1 MERLQRV
8 KLSGFKSIR
17 EMDLELRALNV
28 LIGANGAGKSN
39 LISFFKML
47 NEMMAGQ
54 LQTFIATSGHAHSFL
69 RFGPKV
75 TSEIRARLEFSVE
88 VRAATGAAT
97 DVYEFRLAYAAADQ
111 LVFAEEQLARE
122 GFLTRTAVGMGSGHA
137 EAQLRT
143 ASDWP
148 TTPNR
153 SEIVHFLERCR
164 VFHFHDTSATARVRQ
179 YGYIDDNRRLR
190 SDAGNLAAFLLRLRE
205 ENGAAYRRIVSTVRL
220 IAPFFDDFI
229 LHPPATGSG
238 NGPDVILNWREK
250 GSDEVFG
257 PHQLSDGTIRAIGLV
272 TLLLQPEGELPQ
284 FIIVDE
290 PELGLHPYAIDV
302 VASLF
307 KKASHHTQVLVST
320 QSPTFLDEFDPAD
333 IVVVDRDGR
342 ESQFVRPDP
351 ERLESWLEDYSLG
364 EVWQKNVIGGGP
376 H

>member
-1 MERLQRV
+1 MARLQRV

-17 EMDLELRALNV
+17 EMDIELRPLNV

-39 LISFFKML
+39 LVSFFKML
-47 NEMMAGQ
+47 NEMMAGH
-54 LQTFIATSGHAHSFL
+54 LQKFIATSGHAHSL
-69 RFGPKV
+69 LHFGPKV
-75 TSEIRARLEFSVE
+75 TSEIAARLEFSFGS
-88 VRAATGAAT
+88 RPAT
-97 DVYEFRLAYAAADQ
+97 DAAYEFRLAYAAGDQ
-111 LVFAEEQLARE
+111 LIFAEEQLVSE
-122 GFLTRTAVGMGSGHA
+122 DVLTGTAVGLGSGHV
-137 EAQLRT
+137 EAHVRT
-143 ASDWP
+143 TADS
-148 TTPNR
+148 PNAPSR
-153 SEIVHFLERCR
+153 KEIVHFLEQCR
-164 VFHFHDTSATARVRQ
+164 VFHFHDTSAAARVRQ

-220 IAPFFDDFI
+220 IAPFLEDFI
-229 LHPPATGSG
+229 LHEPTSGSG